1 MGSAIVAWIT
11 LVYTCTYPG
20 AKNGDPG
27 NWFRDEKMK
36 MNRNFTMMFAAA
48 LMGACAHQAQA
59 ADPLS
64 SEAKQGY
71 TRIKNNMLKM
81 AEKMPDDGYSFK
93 ATPDVKTFAQ
103 NLAHVADAQMGACS
117 AVNGAPKSAGAA
129 SKTSKD
135 VLLAALKASIEECDK
150 AFASLTDASA
160 GEMIKTRRGEQ
171 TKLGALVGNT
181 IHINEMYGYMAV
193 YMRLKG
199 IVPPSSEK

>member
-1 MGSAIVAWIT
+1 
-11 LVYTCTYPG
+11 
-20 AKNGDPG
+20 
-27 NWFRDEKMK
+27 MK
-36 MNRNFTMMFAAA
+36 MNRYYPMMFAAA
-48 LMGACAHQAQA
+48 LVGACAFQAQA
-59 ADPLS
+59 TDPLS
-64 SEAKQGY
+64 TEAKQGY
-71 TRIKNNMLKM
+71 TRIKTNMLKM
-81 AEKMPDDGYSFK
+81 AEKMPDDAYSFK
-93 ATPDVKTFAQ
+93 ATPDIKTFAQ

-129 SKTSKD
+129 SMTAKAD
-135 VLLAALKASIEECDK
+135 LVGALKASIEECDK

-181 IHINEMYGYMAV
+181 VHINEMYGYMSV